1 MILANGNLFVT
12 DVTIRQGLKAIEIV
26 KQKLGCA
33 VLGVEFERDD
43 EDVVDANKPIV
54 SCMVH
59 NVEGVH
65 LYQVDVV
72 DKTIKLYK

>member
-1 MILANGNLFVT
+1 MILPNGNLFVT

-26 KQKLGCA
+26 KQKLNCA
-33 VLGVEFERDD
+33 VLGVEFERDKD
-43 EDVVDANKPIV
+43 LVDANKPIV

-59 NVEGVH
+59 NVEGTH